1 MSSSTIASTTGSTA
15 RHRSSEPVLTPFSGI
30 TLGSVVPVP
39 VVAGRSGLVLALS
52 SGLVASMGLPASA
65 EASEG
70 QQTAVTASIPVVAP
84 DAALASESVSAPAS
98 ATVRFEHAAFH
109 PASSTVPARP
119 VAASTRDITTI
130 SRSLAGNAYRADL
143 RAQAARH
150 AAAAAHAAAVSS
162 RAAHTTTSTART
174 STSSG
179 DHARHYAR
187 LLLGLGRGASV
198 VAIASRYLG
207 VPYVYG
213 GSSPRG
219 FDCSGLTMYVYAQ
232 LGISLPRTAAAQYGA
247 TTRIARSQA
256 VPGDLIFFFTGG
268 TVTHVAIYL
277 GGNMMLAAPH
287 TGDVV
292 KRESIYSA
300 NIAFGRV

>member
-1 MSSSTIASTTGSTA
+1 MSSSTIASTPGSTA
-15 RHRSSEPVLTPFSGI
+15 RHRSSEPVLTLFSGI
-30 TLGSVVPVP
+30 SLGSVVPVP
-39 VVAGRSGLVLALS
+39 AVAGRSGLVLALS
-52 SGLVASMGLPASA
+52 SGLVASMGLPASGA
-65 EASEG
+65 ATEE
-70 QQTAVTASIPVVAP
+70 QHTAVTASLPVVAP
-84 DAALASESVSAPAS
+84 DAALASESVTASAS
-98 ATVRFEHAAFH
+98 ATVSFEHAAFH
-109 PASSTVPARP
+109 PASSTVQARP
-119 VAASTRDITTI
+119 VSASTRDITTI

-143 RAQAARH
+143 RAQSARRAAS
-150 AAAAAHAAAVSS
+150 AAHAAAVA
-162 RAAHTTTSTART
+162 RRTVHTTRT
-174 STSSG
+174 STSSSTRTATT
-179 DHARHYAR
+179 HATVHSSSVS
-187 LLLGLGRGASV
+187 GRGASV

-207 VPYVYG
+207 IPYVYG

-232 LGISLPRTAAAQYGA
+232 LGVSLPRTAAAQYGA

-268 TVTHVAIYL
+268 SVTHVAIYL

-292 KRESIYSA
+292 KKQSIYSA

>member
-1 MSSSTIASTTGSTA
+1 VSSSTIASTPGSTA

-30 TLGSVVPVP
+30 NLGSVPVP
-39 VVAGRSGLVLALS
+39 AVAGRSGLVLALS

-84 DAALASESVSAPAS
+84 DAALASESVTASAS

-109 PASSTVPARP
+109 PASSTVQARP
-119 VAASTRDITTI
+119 MAASSRDITTI
-130 SRSLAGNAYRADL
+130 SRSLAGSAYRADL
-143 RAQAARH
+143 RAESARR
-150 AAAAAHAAAVSS
+150 AAAAAHAASVARRAV
-162 RAAHTTTSTART
+162 HTTTTTTSAKATTSRTT
-174 STSSG
+174 STKAATHSSS
-179 DHARHYAR
+179 
-187 LLLGLGRGASV
+187 GRGASV

-207 VPYVYG
+207 IPYVYG
-213 GSSPRG
+213 GASPRG

-232 LGISLPRTAAAQYGA
+232 LGVSLPRTAAAQYGA

-268 TVTHVAIYL
+268 SVTHVAIYL

-292 KRESIYSA
+292 KKQSIYSA

>member
-1 MSSSTIASTTGSTA
+1 M
-15 RHRSSEPVLTPFSGI
+15 
-30 TLGSVVPVP
+30 P

-98 ATVRFEHAAFH
+98 ATVRFEHTAFH

-150 AAAAAHAAAVSS
+150 AAAVAHAAAVSS

-179 DHARHYAR
+179 TTHATTHASSSVS
-187 LLLGLGRGASV
+187 GRGASV

-232 LGISLPRTAAAQYGA
+232 LGISLPRSAAAQYGA

>member
-1 MSSSTIASTTGSTA
+1 M
-15 RHRSSEPVLTPFSGI
+15 
-30 TLGSVVPVP
+30 
-39 VVAGRSGLVLALS
+39 
-52 SGLVASMGLPASA
+52 
-65 EASEG
+65 
-70 QQTAVTASIPVVAP
+70 PVVAP
-84 DAALASESVSAPAS
+84 DAALASESVTASAS
-98 ATVRFEHAAFH
+98 ATVSFEHAAFH
-109 PASSTVPARP
+109 PASSTVQARP
-119 VAASTRDITTI
+119 VSASTRDITTI

-143 RAQAARH
+143 RAQSARR
-150 AAAAAHAAAVSS
+150 AAAAAHAAAVA
-162 RAAHTTTSTART
+162 RRTVHTTTTSTST
-174 STSSG
+174 STRTATTHATVHSSS
-179 DHARHYAR
+179 
-187 LLLGLGRGASV
+187 GRGASV

-256 VPGDLIFFFTGG
+256 VAGDLIFFFTGG
-268 TVTHVAIYL
+268 SVTHVAIYL

-287 TGDVV
+287 TGTVV
-292 KRESIYSA
+292 QKQSIYSA

>member
-1 MSSSTIASTTGSTA
+1 
-15 RHRSSEPVLTPFSGI
+15 
-30 TLGSVVPVP
+30 VPA
-39 VVAGRSGLVLALS
+39 VAGRSGLVLALS
-52 SGLVASMGLPASA
+52 SGLVASMGLPVSA
-65 EASEG
+65 AATEE
-70 QQTAVTASIPVVAP
+70 QQTSVTASIPVVAP
-84 DAALASESVSAPAS
+84 DAALASESVTASAS

-109 PASSTVPARP
+109 PASSTVQARP
-119 VAASTRDITTI
+119 VTASSRDITTI

-143 RAQAARH
+143 RAQSARR
-150 AAAAAHAAAVSS
+150 AAAAAHAAAVAPKAVHSS
-162 RAAHTTTSTART
+162 SSTTTRTAT
-174 STSSG
+174 THTATHASSSVS
-179 DHARHYAR
+179 
-187 LLLGLGRGASV
+187 GRGASV

-207 VPYVYG
+207 IPYVYG

-232 LGISLPRTAAAQYGA
+232 LGVSLPRTAAAQYGA

-268 TVTHVAIYL
+268 SVTHVAIYL

-292 KRESIYSA
+292 KRQSIYSA